1 MPFTRSDDFFAGL
14 DRPERVRYEHFD
26 LHTGAA
32 DERRPAV
39 VFVHGG
45 PVPRDAA
52 PTARDSAVFTGYGAL
67 AASAGLVGV
76 TFDHRL
82 HDMEDL
88 PLSAEDTARVVDRAR
103 SLDQVDPERIV
114 LWFFSGGGGLA
125 ADWLRAAPSWLR
137 GIVWTYPVL
146 AAPPDWPGDGERFDS
161 VSAITAADDLP
172 KLLVRVSGEYPMF
185 RPTQDAAVDAAR
197 SRGSR
202 LEVIELADADHGY
215 ETNGYEPEARR
226 ATERAMAWVAGT
238 VGRAD

>member
-1 MPFTRSDDFFAGL
+1 MPFTRSNAFFAGI
-14 DRPERVRYEHFD
+14 DRPERIRHEHFD

-45 PVPRDAA
+45 PVPRDAV
-52 PTARDSAVFTGYGAL
+52 TTLRDSAVFTGYAAL
-67 AASAGLVGV
+67 AASTGLAGV

-82 HDMEDL
+82 HDMMDL
-88 PLSAEDTARVVDRAR
+88 PLSAEDTARVVDRVR
-103 SLDQVDPERIV
+103 DLDQVDPHRIV

-146 AAPPDWPGDGERFDS
+146 APPPDWPGDRERFDA

-185 RPTQDAAVDAAR
+185 RPTQDAAVAAAR
-197 SRGSR
+197 SSASR
-202 LEVIELADADHGY
+202 LDVINLADADHGY
-215 ETNGYEPEARR
+215 ETHGYEPEARS

-238 VGRAD
+238 VGHGD